1 MFSLQSISGD
11 ESTGYLSSSPKTDMC
26 KEEDKQNEKEVC
38 HEDKDIQQDEAFF
51 QTDLLKENIKSC
63 SNTEE
68 NAVEEDSKKK
78 DGDTGKAIK
87 STDNLSGSE
96 TTPEKCVVGDEN
108 DSCRENAS
116 ANKENEKNDPSKT
129 DDGLKTVECETKV
142 VKPGQSGIL
151 TENESKIGG
160 PVTGVLPTE
169 DNPER

>member
-1 MFSLQSISGD
+1 
-11 ESTGYLSSSPKTDMC
+11 MC
-26 KEEDKQNEKEVC
+26 KEEDKQNEKEVG
-38 HEDKDIQQDEAFF
+38 HEDEDKDTQQDEASI
-51 QTDLLKENIKSC
+51 QTDLLKENITSC

-78 DGDTGKAIK
+78 DGDTVKAIK

-108 DSCRENAS
+108 DSCKENAS
-116 ANKENEKNDPSKT
+116 ANKENKKNDPSKT

-169 DNPER
+169 AKKVPLSEDNPER